1 MSDILSNVDGR
12 MEPSVCPLAIECEF
26 GVECI
31 DGMGGI
37 DSTQRVKE
45 SGRWGWFVSCA
56 CAAVGPSA
64 DSRDEAIRAWNR
76 RVEPR
81 QMRLEVGE

>member
-1 MSDILSNVDGR
+1 MTEKL
-12 MEPSVCPLAIECEF
+12 MPCPFC
-26 GVECI
+26 
-31 DGMGGI
+31 GGNA
-37 DSTQRVKE
+37 QKVKS

-64 DSRDEAIRAWNR
+64 ESRDEAVRVWNR

-81 QMRLEVGE
+81 QGRLEL